1 MTHPPILLGIDFG
14 GTKIATAVCDLAGN
28 KLAAA
33 VVDSLA
39 ERGARASFDH
49 GVATAMSLVAA
60 HAAGAAIAAVGVA
73 TFGIPFEDRVELAP
87 AIDGWERF
95 ALGSELRTAFP
106 GAAIRMATDTKAAA
120 YAEARWGALAGRD
133 PAIYLNLGTGLAA
146 AIVTGGRV
154 LSGSQGAAGEI
165 GYSLRQPG
173 DVGRADGL
181 RIPLEDMVSGQALRR
196 RASLL
201 RANSP
206 GVGADSAGPDSA
218 GADSAGPDSAGP
230 DSASPDGR
238 LLSAAEVFAAAV
250 SDRDLDDLISD
261 FVDELAFHVVN
272 LAIAVNPA
280 RIAVGGGITRSWD
293 RIRPRLDEA
302 LLSGVPY
309 PPELVLAHFPQEAP
323 LLGAVALA
331 VDAATADPATA
342 DPASGPVTSAPSAP
356 APTEPSSN
364 GKKQIDM
371 SKGHYRDETHNAYQ
385 RPQGDL
391 SAGAP
396 QATSYPADL

>member
-28 KLAAA
+28 KLASA
-33 VVDSLA
+33 VVDSLG

-49 GVATAMSLVAA
+49 GVATAKGLLSA
-60 HAAGAAIAAVGVA
+60 HAAGATVAAVGVA

-87 AIDGWERF
+87 AIDGWERLE
-95 ALGSELRTAFP
+95 LGRELRAAFP
-106 GAAIRMATDTKAAA
+106 GAAISMGTDTKTAAQ
-120 YAEARWGALAGRD
+120 AEARWGALVDCD

-165 GYSLRQPG
+165 GYSLREPA
-173 DVGRADGL
+173 DVGRTDGL
-181 RIPLEDMVSGQALRR
+181 RIPLEEMVSGQALQR
-196 RASLL
+196 RADSLGRGL
-201 RANSP
+201 RGGSP
-206 GVGADSAGPDSA
+206 SGPSADGHGLTA
-218 GADSAGPDSAGP
+218 AD
-230 DSASPDGR
+230 
-238 LLSAAEVFAAAV
+238 VFAAAA
-250 SDRDLDDLISD
+250 SDPDLNDLVTE

-293 RIRPRLDEA
+293 RISPRLEEA
-302 LLSGVPY
+302 LRSGAPY
-309 PPELVLAHFPQEAP
+309 PPDLVLGHFPQEAP

-331 VDAATADPATA
+331 VDAAAADLASASAATTPSTPGSP
-342 DPASGPVTSAPSAP
+342 DPSH
-356 APTEPSSN
+356 N
-364 GKKQIDM
+364 GNIQTDNI
-371 SKGHYRDETHNAYQ
+371 KGHYHNKPTNAYQ
-385 RPQGDL
+385 RPQGDSL
-391 SAGAP
+391 AGAP

>member
-1 MTHPPILLGIDFG
+1 LNERERRRMTHPPVLLGIDFG
-14 GTKIATAVCDLAGN
+14 GTKIATAVCDLTGN
-28 KLAAA
+28 KLASA
-33 VVDSLA
+33 VVDSFA

-49 GVATAMSLVAA
+49 GVATVTSLLAA

-87 AIDGWERF
+87 AIPGWEGLE
-95 ALGSELRTAFP
+95 LGRELRAAFP

-120 YAEARWGALAGRD
+120 QAEARWGALAGRD

-154 LSGSQGAAGEI
+154 LAGSHGAAGEI
-165 GYSLRQPG
+165 GYSLRG
-173 DVGRADGL
+173 LADVGRADGL
-181 RIPLEDMVSGQALRR
+181 RIPLEDMVSGQALQR

-201 RANSP
+201 RASLH
-206 GVGADSAGPDSA
+206 GVSQASVSQGGSAQDG
-218 GADSAGPDSAGP
+218 
-230 DSASPDGR
+230 ASPDGR
-238 LLSAAEVFAAAV
+238 PLTAAEVFAAAA
-250 SDRDLDDLISD
+250 SDPDLTDLISD

-272 LAIAVNPA
+272 LTIAVNPA

-293 RIRPRLDEA
+293 RIGPRLEEA
-302 LLSGVPY
+302 LRSGVPY
-309 PPELVLAHFPQEAP
+309 PPDLVLAHFPQEAP

-331 VDAATADPATA
+331 VDAAAAG
-342 DPASGPVTSAPSAP
+342 PASAPGTTASSASG
-356 APTEPSSN
+356 PTEPSSN
-364 GKKQIDM
+364 GKKHIDIH
-371 SKGHYRDETHNAYQ
+371 KGHYSDKRNNAYQ

-396 QATSYPADL
+396 QATSHPADL